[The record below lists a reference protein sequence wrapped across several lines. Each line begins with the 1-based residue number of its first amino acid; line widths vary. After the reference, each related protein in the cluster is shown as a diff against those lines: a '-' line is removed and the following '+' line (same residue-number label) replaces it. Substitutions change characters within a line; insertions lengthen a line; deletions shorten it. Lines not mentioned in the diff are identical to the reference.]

1 MIKFK
6 DTVEVDVVAS
16 HISRPKVLP
25 KYGSVGVTIFAKNLE
40 DNELA
45 KKELAR
51 IGWVP
56 TGTHSGFVPA
66 SNWKDSQGFYEFHY
80 DAPQGTGLF
89 NGWTAD
95 EEKRHLPNLR
105 ATLRNM
111 GFGKRI
117 TPRLRTL
124 AECL

>member
-25 KYGSVGVTIFAKNLE
+25 KYGAVFVTIFAKSLE

-45 KKELAR
+45 KKELSR

-56 TGTHSGFVPA
+56 EETHSRFMPT

-80 DAPQGTGLF
+80 DAPKGTGLF

-105 ATLRNM
+105 AALRNM
-111 GFGKRI
+111 GFGKGI

-124 AECL
+124 AEMM

>member
-25 KYGSVGVTIFAKNLE
+25 KYGSVGVTIFAKSLE

-45 KKELAR
+45 KKELAA
-51 IGWVP
+51 IGWKAEELHAQF
-56 TGTHSGFVPA
+56 TPA
-66 SNWKDSQGFYEFHY
+66 SSWKDSQGFYEFHY
-80 DAPQGTGLF
+80 DAPHGTGLF

-105 ATLRNM
+105 AALRNM
-111 GFGKRI
+111 GFGKGM

-124 AECL
+124 AEMM